1 MCRAAEASHTASPLE
16 AHQCFLQIILIRPLV
31 APPSPCPST
40 RPPPH
45 PTQPAVPSAPSPCP
59 VLPAAACF
67 LQHHQRAPLSTRV
80 WAHFSFS
87 VAPSSVRAKAPA
99 LPGTLCLH
107 PSRPPPPPCSPSLTW
122 LQPPHLFLHT
132 PSPKGLLWASAVA
145 VAPAWNAVP
154 WRLHGFSLPLLR
166 DFSHNCPL

>member
-1 MCRAAEASHTASPLE
+1 MQSCRSLSHSQSTGSSSV
-16 AHQCFLQIILIRPLV
+16 F
-31 APPSPCPST
+31 PSNHTDQTTGGTTKSMSVH
-40 RPPPH
+40 RAPPH

-80 WAHFSFS
+80 WAPFSFS